1 MRNLEINWRRAALL
15 FSGWTLVS
23 IIFAGISYAAAIGEN
38 NKEFGFVSA
47 LRLNLVKFYLWATL
61 APFLFSFSRR
71 FPIEF
76 RPLNL
81 RNLLLYFP
89 ALISFAGIHQVI
101 HLAVLW
107 SITPRWRRQFPALI
121 DCYRAYFGFGFYID
135 LIIALLIVI
144 AVHALLYYQNFRA
157 SELAQ
162 SSLKSQLAQAQ
173 LRALKMQLHPHF
185 LFNTLHSISS
195 LVLEDPPKANSM
207 IARLGDFL
215 RLTLENSD
223 QQLVSLKEET
233 EFLRC
238 YLEIEQ
244 VRFGERL
251 TVAFELEP
259 QTLSAQVPH
268 LILQPVVE
276 NAIQHAIAQRAT
288 RGHINIK
295 AKRLNSSLLLEV
307 RDNGPGI
314 TSKSDLSATKGV
326 GLSNVR
332 ARLHQIYGSDF
343 HFEIG
348 NARDGGLAVVIEV
361 PFQREA
367 DFSTG
372 DSMYEECADWSF
384 DRGRRSA
391 RAQIYPS
398 NVKGRSRGRNCW

>member
-1 MRNLEINWRRAALL
+1 MGNLKINWRRAALL
-15 FSGWTLVS
+15 FGGWTLVS
-23 IIFAGISYAAAIGEN
+23 VIFAAVSYAAAIGEN

-47 LRLNLVKFYLWATL
+47 LRLNLVQFYFWAIL
-61 APFLFSFSRR
+61 SPLLFRFSRR

-76 RPLNL
+76 RPLNV
-81 RNLLLYFP
+81 RNLLLHFP
-89 ALISFAGIHQVI
+89 ALISFAGIHQAI

-107 SITPRWRRQFPALI
+107 SITPRLRRRQFPALT

-135 LIIALLIVI
+135 LIIASLIVI

-162 SSLKSQLAQAQ
+162 SSLKTQLAQAQ

-195 LVLEDPPKANSM
+195 LVLEDPAKANSM

-223 QQLVSLKEET
+223 QQLISLKEET

-238 YLEIEQ
+238 YLEIEH
-244 VRFGERL
+244 VRFGDRL

-259 QTLSAQVPH
+259 QTLSARVPH

-276 NAIQHAIAQRAT
+276 HAMAPRAK
-288 RGHINIK
+288 RGHINIET
-295 AKRLNSSLLLEV
+295 KRLNNLLRLEV

-314 TSKSDLSATKGV
+314 ASNGDLLEAEGV
-326 GLSNVR
+326 GLNNVR
-332 ARLHQIYGSDF
+332 ARLHQIYGSEF
-343 HFEIG
+343 RFVLM
-348 NARDGGLAVVIEV
+348 NARDGGLTVVMEV
-361 PFQREA
+361 PFRREA
-367 DFSTG
+367 DF
-372 DSMYEECADWSF
+372 
-384 DRGRRSA
+384 
-391 RAQIYPS
+391 
-398 NVKGRSRGRNCW
+398 

>member
-1 MRNLEINWRRAALL
+1 MGNFKINWRRAALL
-15 FSGWTLVS
+15 FGGWTLVS

-47 LRLNLVKFYLWATL
+47 LRLNLVQFYLWAIL
-61 APFLFSFSRR
+61 SPLLFRFSCR
-71 FPIEF
+71 FPIEL
-76 RPLNL
+76 RPLNV

-107 SITPRWRRQFPALI
+107 SIAPRWRQRFPALI

-162 SSLKSQLAQAQ
+162 SSLKTQLAQAQ

-215 RLTLENSD
+215 RLTLENSN

-244 VRFGERL
+244 VRFGDRL
-251 TVAFELEP
+251 TVALELEP
-259 QTLSAQVPH
+259 QTLSVQVPH

-276 NAIQHAIAQRAT
+276 NAIQHAIAPRAT
-288 RGHINIK
+288 RGHINIE
-295 AKRLNSSLLLEV
+295 AKRLNNLLRLEV

-314 TSKSDLSATKGV
+314 AVNDGLVRTEGV

-332 ARLHQIYGSDF
+332 ARLHQLYGSDF
-343 HFEIG
+343 RFELM
-348 NARDGGLAVVIEV
+348 NARDGGLTVVLEI
-361 PFQREA
+361 PFRRE
-367 DFSTG
+367 TG
-372 DSMYEECADWSF
+372 F
-384 DRGRRSA
+384 
-391 RAQIYPS
+391 
-398 NVKGRSRGRNCW
+398 

>member
-1 MRNLEINWRRAALL
+1 MGKLKINWRRMALL
-15 FSGWTLVS
+15 FGGWTLVGV
-23 IIFAGISYAAAIGEN
+23 IFAAVSYAAAIGEN

-47 LRLNLVKFYLWATL
+47 LRLNLVQFYLWAIL
-61 APFLFSFSRR
+61 SPLLFRFSRH

-76 RPLNL
+76 RPLNV

-89 ALISFAGIHQVI
+89 ALISFAGIHQAV

-107 SITPRWRRQFPALI
+107 SITPRLRRQFPALI
-121 DCYRAYFGFGFYID
+121 DCYRAYFGFGFYVD

-162 SSLKSQLAQAQ
+162 SSLKTQLAQAQ
-173 LRALKMQLHPHF
+173 LRALKMQIHPHF

-215 RLTLENSD
+215 RLTIENSE
-223 QQLVSLKEET
+223 QQLVTLKQET

-244 VRFGERL
+244 GRFGDRL
-251 TVAFELEP
+251 VLAFELEP

-276 NAIQHAIAQRAT
+276 NAIQHAIAPRSA
-288 RGHINIK
+288 RGHISIE
-295 AKRLNSSLLLEV
+295 AKRLNSLLRLEV

-314 TSKSDLSATKGV
+314 TLNGDLLRTEGV

-332 ARLHQIYGSDF
+332 ARLHQIYGSNF
-343 HFEIG
+343 RFELM
-348 NARDGGLAVVIEV
+348 NARDGGLAIVMEI
-361 PFQREA
+361 PFQRDA
-367 DFSTG
+367 DFLNERQQS
-372 DSMYEECADWSF
+372 
-384 DRGRRSA
+384 
-391 RAQIYPS
+391 
-398 NVKGRSRGRNCW
+398 

>member
-1 MRNLEINWRRAALL
+1 MENFTIKCRRAALL
-15 FSGWTLVS
+15 FVGWTLVG
-23 IIFAGISYAAAIGEN
+23 IIFAGISYAAAVGEN
-38 NKEFGFVSA
+38 NKEFGFVFL
-47 LRLNLVKFYLWATL
+47 LRLNLVQFYLSAIL
-61 APFLFSFSRR
+61 SPLLFKFSRR

-89 ALISFAGIHQVI
+89 ALISFAGIHQLI

-107 SITPRWRRQFPALI
+107 SITPRWRQQYPALI
-121 DCYRAYFGFGFYID
+121 DCYRAYFAFGFYID
-135 LIIALLIVI
+135 LIIASLIVV

-162 SSLKSQLAQAQ
+162 SSLITQLAQAQ

-215 RLTLENSD
+215 RLTLENSN

-244 VRFGERL
+244 VRFGDRL

-288 RGHINIK
+288 RGHINVE
-295 AKRLNSSLLLEV
+295 AKRLNSLLRLEV

-314 TSKSDLSATKGV
+314 TSDTDLVRAEGV

-332 ARLHQIYGSDF
+332 ARLHQIYGSDSRC
-343 HFEIG
+343 ELMYSK
-348 NARDGGLAVVIEV
+348 DGGLAVVMEI

-367 DFSTG
+367 DS
-372 DSMYEECADWSF
+372 
-384 DRGRRSA
+384 
-391 RAQIYPS
+391 
-398 NVKGRSRGRNCW
+398 

>member
-1 MRNLEINWRRAALL
+1 MSSLKITWHKVALL
-15 FSGWTLVS
+15 FGGWTLVS
-23 IIFAGISYAAAIGEN
+23 VIFALVSYAAAIGEN
-38 NKEFGFVSA
+38 NRQFGFASA
-47 LRLNLVKFYLWATL
+47 LRLNLIQFYLWAIL
-61 APFLFSFSRR
+61 SPLIFSFSRR
-71 FPIEF
+71 FPIEP

-81 RNLLLYFP
+81 RSLLLYFP
-89 ALISFAGIHQVI
+89 AVISFAGIHQTI

-107 SITPRWRRQFPALI
+107 SINPRWRQQFPALI

-135 LIIALLIVI
+135 LIIASLIVI
-144 AVHALLYYQNFRA
+144 AVHALHYYQNFRA

-162 SSLKSQLAQAQ
+162 SSLKTQLAQAQ
-173 LRALKMQLHPHF
+173 LRAMKMQLHPHF

-223 QQLVSLKEET
+223 QQLISLKEET

-244 VRFGERL
+244 VRFGDRL
-251 TVAFELEP
+251 TVTFQLES

-276 NAIQHAIAQRAT
+276 NAVQHAIAPRAA
-288 RGHINIK
+288 RGHITIE
-295 AKRLNSSLLLEV
+295 AKRLNSLLRLEV

-314 TSKSDLSATKGV
+314 SSNGDLLGMKGV

-332 ARLHQIYGSDF
+332 ARLDQIYGSDF
-343 HFEIG
+343 RFELT
-348 NARDGGLAVVIEV
+348 NARDGGLTVLIEI
-361 PFQREA
+361 PFQRGS
-367 DFSTG
+367 DF
-372 DSMYEECADWSF
+372 
-384 DRGRRSA
+384 
-391 RAQIYPS
+391 
-398 NVKGRSRGRNCW
+398 

>member
-1 MRNLEINWRRAALL
+1 MGKRDINWRRAALL

-23 IIFAGISYAAAIGEN
+23 IIFAGISYAAAIGES

-47 LRLNLVKFYLWATL
+47 LRLNLVQFYLWAIL
-61 APFLFSFSRR
+61 SPLLFRFSRH

-76 RPLNL
+76 RPFNL

-107 SITPRWRRQFPALI
+107 SITPRWRQQFPALI
-121 DCYRAYFGFGFYID
+121 DCYRSYFGFGFYID

-162 SSLKSQLAQAQ
+162 SSLKTQLAQAQ

-215 RLTLENSD
+215 RLTLENSN
-223 QQLVSLKEET
+223 QQLVSLKEEA

-244 VRFGERL
+244 VRFGDRL
-251 TVAFELEP
+251 TVALELEP
-259 QTLSAQVPH
+259 QTLSVQVPH

-276 NAIQHAIAQRAT
+276 NAIQHAIAPRAT
-288 RGHINIK
+288 GGHINIE
-295 AKRLNSSLLLEV
+295 AKRLNNLVRLEV

-314 TSKSDLSATKGV
+314 PSNDPLLGTEGV

-343 HFEIG
+343 RFELMNG
-348 NARDGGLAVVIEV
+348 RDGGLTVVMEI
-361 PFQREA
+361 PFQRET
-367 DFSTG
+367 DF
-372 DSMYEECADWSF
+372 
-384 DRGRRSA
+384 
-391 RAQIYPS
+391 
-398 NVKGRSRGRNCW
+398 

>member
-1 MRNLEINWRRAALL
+1 MGNLEINWRRAAFF

-23 IIFAGISYAAAIGEN
+23 VIFALVSYAAAIGEN

-47 LRLNLVKFYLWATL
+47 LRLNLVQFYLWAIL
-61 APFLFSFSRR
+61 SPLLFRFSRR
-71 FPIEF
+71 FPIEL

-81 RNLLLYFP
+81 SNLLLYFP
-89 ALISFAGIHQVI
+89 ALISFAGIHQAI
-101 HLAVLW
+101 HLSVLW
-107 SITPRWRRQFPALI
+107 SITPRLRRQFPALI

-135 LIIALLIVI
+135 LIIASLIVI

-162 SSLKSQLAQAQ
+162 SSLKTELARAQ

-215 RLTLENSD
+215 RLTLENSN

-244 VRFGERL
+244 VRFGDRL
-251 TVAFELEP
+251 TVTFELEP
-259 QTLSAQVPH
+259 QMLSAQVPH

-276 NAIQHAIAQRAT
+276 NAIQHAIAPRAT
-288 RGHINIK
+288 RGHIKIE
-295 AKRLNSSLLLEV
+295 AKRLNSLLRLEV
-307 RDNGPGI
+307 RDDGPGMASNDALLG
-314 TSKSDLSATKGV
+314 TEGV

-343 HFEIG
+343 RFELM
-348 NARDGGLAVVIEV
+348 NARDGGLTVVMEI
-361 PFQREA
+361 PFRRET
-367 DFSTG
+367 DL
-372 DSMYEECADWSF
+372 
-384 DRGRRSA
+384 
-391 RAQIYPS
+391 
-398 NVKGRSRGRNCW
+398 

>member
-1 MRNLEINWRRAALL
+1 MGYLKTNWCRAA
-15 FSGWTLVS
+15 FVFGGCTLVS
-23 IIFAGISYAAAIGEN
+23 VIFAAVSYAAAVGEN
-38 NKEFGFVSA
+38 NKEFDFVSA
-47 LRLNLVKFYLWATL
+47 LRLNLVQFYLWAIL
-61 APFLFSFSRR
+61 SPLIFRFSRR
-71 FPIEF
+71 FPIEL
-76 RPLNL
+76 RPVHL
-81 RNLLLYFP
+81 RVRFLHFP
-89 ALISFAGIHQVI
+89 ALVSLAGIHQI
-101 HLAVLW
+101 FHLAVLGF
-107 SITPRWRRQFPALI
+107 ITPRLRRQFPALI

-135 LIIALLIVI
+135 LIIASLIVI

-215 RLTLENSD
+215 RLTLENSN

-244 VRFGERL
+244 VRFGDRL

-276 NAIQHAIAQRAT
+276 NAIQYAIAPRAT
-288 RGHINIK
+288 RGHINVE
-295 AKRLNSSLLLEV
+295 AKRLNSLLRLEV

-314 TSKSDLSATKGV
+314 TSDTDLVRAEGV

-332 ARLHQIYGSDF
+332 ARLHQIYGSDSR
-343 HFEIG
+343 FELM
-348 NARDGGLAVVIEV
+348 NAKGRRTSRRDGNSLPARGGLL
-361 PFQREA
+361 
-367 DFSTG
+367 
-372 DSMYEECADWSF
+372 
-384 DRGRRSA
+384 
-391 RAQIYPS
+391 
-398 NVKGRSRGRNCW
+398 N

>member
-1 MRNLEINWRRAALL
+1 MCNLKTIWRRTALL
-15 FSGWTLVS
+15 FVGWTLVS

-38 NKEFGFVSA
+38 NKEFGFISA
-47 LRLNLVKFYLWATL
+47 LRLNLVQFYLWGIL
-61 APFLFSFSRR
+61 SPLLFRFSRR

-76 RPLNL
+76 RPLNV

-107 SITPRWRRQFPALI
+107 SIIPRWRQKYPALI
-121 DCYRAYFGFGFYID
+121 DCYRAYFAFGFYID

-162 SSLKSQLAQAQ
+162 SSLKAQLAQAQ

-215 RLTLENSD
+215 RLTIDSSD
-223 QQLVSLKEET
+223 QELVTLKEET
-233 EFLRC
+233 EFLYC

-244 VRFGERL
+244 VRFGDRL
-251 TVAFELEP
+251 TVSLEMEP
-259 QTLSAQVPH
+259 ATLSARVPH

-276 NAIQHAIAQRAT
+276 NAIQHAIAPRAT
-288 RGHINIK
+288 RGHIKIE
-295 AKRLNSSLLLEV
+295 AKRLNSLLRLEV

-314 TSKSDLSATKGV
+314 TLNGDLLGTEGV

-343 HFEIG
+343 RFELMNG
-348 NARDGGLAVVIEV
+348 
-361 PFQREA
+361 
-367 DFSTG
+367 
-372 DSMYEECADWSF
+372 
-384 DRGRRSA
+384 
-391 RAQIYPS
+391 
-398 NVKGRSRGRNCW
+398 

>member
-1 MRNLEINWRRAALL
+1 MGNLNMNWRRTALL
-15 FSGWTLVS
+15 FAGWTLVS
-23 IIFAGISYAAAIGEN
+23 VIFAAISYAAAIGEN
-38 NKEFGFVSA
+38 NKEFGFGAA
-47 LRLNLVKFYLWATL
+47 LRLNLVQFYLWAIL
-61 APFLFSFSRR
+61 SPFLFRFSRR

-76 RPLNL
+76 RPLNF

-89 ALISFAGIHQVI
+89 AVISFAGVHQTI

-107 SITPRWRRQFPALI
+107 SITPRWRQRFPALI
-121 DCYRAYFGFGFYID
+121 DCYRSYFGFGFYND
-135 LIIALLIVI
+135 LIIASLIVI
-144 AVHALLYYQNFRA
+144 AVHALLYYRNFRA

-162 SSLKSQLAQAQ
+162 SSLKTQLAQSQ
-173 LRALKMQLHPHF
+173 LKALKMQLHPHF

-215 RLTLENSD
+215 RLTLDNSD
-223 QQLVSLKEET
+223 QQLVSLKQET

-244 VRFGERL
+244 VRFGDRL

-276 NAIQHAIAQRAT
+276 NAVQHGIAPRAT
-288 RGHINIK
+288 RGHITIE
-295 AKRLNSSLLLEV
+295 ARRLNSLLRLEV

-314 TSKSDLSATKGV
+314 TSNGISLGMKGV

-332 ARLHQIYGSDF
+332 ARLDQIYGSDF
-343 HFEIG
+343 RFELM
-348 NARDGGLAVVIEV
+348 NSRDGGLAVVMEI

-367 DFSTG
+367 NFSMG
-372 DSMYEECADWSF
+372 DSKHEERAD
-384 DRGRRSA
+384 
-391 RAQIYPS
+391 
-398 NVKGRSRGRNCW
+398 

>member
-1 MRNLEINWRRAALL
+1 MAKLEINWRRAALL
-15 FSGWTLVS
+15 FGGWTLVG

-47 LRLNLVKFYLWATL
+47 LKLNLVQFYLWAIL
-61 APFLFSFSRR
+61 SPFLFRFSRH
-71 FPIEF
+71 FPIEL
-76 RPLNL
+76 RPLNV

-89 ALISFAGIHQVI
+89 ALISFAGIHQII

-107 SITPRWRRQFPALI
+107 SITPRWRQRYPALI
-121 DCYRAYFGFGFYID
+121 NCYRAYFALGFYID

-162 SSLKSQLAQAQ
+162 SSLKTQLAQAQ

-195 LVLEDPPKANSM
+195 LVLEDPPKANRM
-207 IARLGDFL
+207 IAQLGDFL

-223 QQLVSLKEET
+223 QQLISLKEET

-244 VRFGERL
+244 VRFGDRL
-251 TVAFELEP
+251 TVALELEP
-259 QTLSAQVPH
+259 QTLSVQVPH

-276 NAIQHAIAQRAT
+276 NAIQHAIAPRAT
-288 RGHINIK
+288 RGYITIE
-295 AKRLNSSLLLEV
+295 AKRLNNLVHLEV

-314 TSKSDLSATKGV
+314 ALNNALLRTDGV
-326 GLSNVR
+326 GLNNVR
-332 ARLHQIYGSDF
+332 TRLHQIYGPNF
-343 HFEIG
+343 RFELM
-348 NARDGGLAVVIEV
+348 NARDGGLTVIMEI
-361 PFQREA
+361 PFRRQN
-367 DFSTG
+367 DF
-372 DSMYEECADWSF
+372 
-384 DRGRRSA
+384 
-391 RAQIYPS
+391 
-398 NVKGRSRGRNCW
+398 

>member
-1 MRNLEINWRRAALL
+1 MGKLEINWRRAALL
-15 FSGWTLVS
+15 YSGWTLVS

-47 LRLNLVKFYLWATL
+47 LRLNLVQFYLWAIL
-61 APFLFSFSRR
+61 SPLLFRFSRR

-76 RPLNL
+76 RFLNL

-89 ALISFAGIHQVI
+89 ALISFAGIHQVL

-107 SITPRWRRQFPALI
+107 SITPRWRQRFPALI
-121 DCYRAYFGFGFYID
+121 DCYRAYFALGFYID

-162 SSLKSQLAQAQ
+162 SSLKTQLAQAQ

-215 RLTLENSD
+215 RLTLENSN

-244 VRFGERL
+244 VRFGDRL
-251 TVAFELEP
+251 KVALELEP
-259 QTLSAQVPH
+259 QTLSVQVPH

-276 NAIQHAIAQRAT
+276 NAIQHAIAPRAA
-288 RGHINIK
+288 RGHINIE
-295 AKRLNSSLLLEV
+295 AKRLNNLLRLEV

-314 TSKSDLSATKGV
+314 ASNDALLEREGV

-343 HFEIG
+343 RFELM
-348 NARDGGLAVVIEV
+348 NARDGGLTVVLEI
-361 PFQREA
+361 PCRATDGFLN
-367 DFSTG
+367 
-372 DSMYEECADWSF
+372 
-384 DRGRRSA
+384 GR
-391 RAQIYPS
+391 QQT
-398 NVKGRSRGRNCW
+398 